1 MLKHI
6 TSYIMCTFTRSR
18 ALSKHQLECMKM
30 DVNVVLSRPLESG
43 IGSDL
48 SISQVLKYFKNPGV
62 IQTHP
67 PLKPKAGEVCLVSW
81 KEDCSKGN
89 NEKYFRIRK

>member
-1 MLKHI
+1 
-6 TSYIMCTFTRSR
+6 
-18 ALSKHQLECMKM
+18 M

-62 IQTHP
+62 VQTHP
-67 PLKPKAGEVCLVSW
+67 PLKPKAGEVYLVSW
-81 KEDCSKGN
+81 KEDCSKGKMKSTSRLEN
-89 NEKYFRIRK
+89 YCVLKKI